1 LGGRGELTDKA
12 WEQILPLCGIPHAIP
27 KRLGRRERRA
37 KRPGRPP
44 SFDAET
50 YARRNVVEKC
60 ATASSSGGVATRY
73 EKRAANYRAMVIMAG
88 LVVWLTT

>member
-1 LGGRGELTDKA
+1 LVGRSELTDKA

-27 KRLGRRERRA
+27 ERLGQRERRA
-37 KRPGRPP
+37 ELPGRPP

-60 ATASSSGGVATRY
+60 ATGSSSGGVATSY
-73 EKRAANYRAMVIMAG
+73 EKQAANYRAMVVMAG

>member
-1 LGGRGELTDKA
+1 MVGRGELTDKA
-12 WEQILPLCGIPHAIP
+12 WEQILPLCGTPHAITE
-27 KRLGRRERRA
+27 RLGQRERRA

-60 ATASSSGGVATRY
+60 ATGPSSGGVATRH
-73 EKRAANYRAMVIMAG
+73 ENREANYQAMVIMAE
-88 LVVWLTT
+88 LVV